1 MNPDDI
7 QKAISSALTLEEYPE
22 NIQDQIVEELATII
36 MKRALVELTA
46 SLPEEKRDEFLTL
59 VEAGNTKDLGPFV
72 EANIPAFET
81 IVRESVDTEVK
92 DFLKAQEKNFAE

>member
-72 EANIPAFET
+72 ETHISEFET